1 MINQL
6 INMLFMKYVGRF
18 IEGSI
23 RKNSIKAVKG
33 YVQTVG
39 LVRLSFL
46 FAMQVSIATSILV
59 AGLILMAVGIFDL
72 FPLDPRMAAIASF
85 VGGAILFV
93 GSGIGLYLSFSE
105 KRWLKVSKSYEL
117 MEAVTAPWPGMMP
130 PNPFDIIN
138 AQPEKSPKVEK
149 APGKA
154 ANNENKFSKSAAR
167 SRDVESQSDRVD
179 YPAASLAAEG
189 V

>member
-6 INMLFMKYVGRF
+6 INMLFVKYVGQF

-39 LVRLSFL
+39 LVRLAFI

-93 GSGIGLYLSFSE
+93 GSGIGLYLSFRE

-117 MEAVTAPWPGMMP
+117 MEAVTAPWAGMMP

-138 AQPEKSPKVEK
+138 AQPEKSPKAEK
-149 APGKA
+149 EDFSEK
-154 ANNENKFSKSAAR
+154 KFSKSAAR
-167 SRDVESQSDRVD
+167 SREVESHSDRVD